1 MTFTYQIDESDFV
14 SAGKLLLS
22 SRKPAWWRRVFVAVS
37 ILLLAASGSTFF
49 YLRQFALAA
58 LCCALIL
65 LYAARPLLIAWQYRR
80 QFRKIPAL
88 HDSRTLTADENGVHI
103 VSALTDGR
111 FAWQILDRFAE
122 NERTFIL
129 VQQGGRVFFPISKRQ
144 MALADAEAFRA
155 LCATHIV
162 RK

>member
-1 MTFTYQIDESDFV
+1 MTFTYQIDEADFV
-14 SAGKLLLS
+14 SAGKLLIS
-22 SRKPAWWRRVFVAVS
+22 SRKHAWWRPVFITIS
-37 ILLLAASGSTFF
+37 IFLLAAAGGTFL
-49 YLRQFALAA
+49 YLREFALAA
-58 LCCALIL
+58 VCCAFIL

-88 HDSRTLTADENGVHI
+88 HDPRTLTADEHGVHI

-111 FAWQILDRFAE
+111 LAWQVLERFAE

-129 VQQGGRVFFPISKRQ
+129 VQQGGRVFFPISRRQ
-144 MALADAEAFRA
+144 MAPSDAEAFRT
-155 LCATHIV
+155 LCAAHIP